1 MKKKD
6 RKLTISLKNGCVPIF
21 FIAGTLTSTGL
32 RRDVQKEIALYTDVT
47 DEGSSHY
54 IQHNLKRCRNPAL
67 CRKLQEEKDE
77 DFRVNCFGMQKGCFA
92 KRILQ
97 AQTNNK
103 GFLFILFVTL
113 RPR

>member
-1 MKKKD
+1 M
-6 RKLTISLKNGCVPIF
+6 
-21 FIAGTLTSTGL
+21 
-32 RRDVQKEIALYTDVT
+32 T

-77 DFRVNCFGMQKGCFA
+77 DFRVNCLIMQKGFFA
-92 KRILQ
+92 YVRILQ

-103 GFLFILFVTL
+103 GFLFVLFVAL
-113 RPR
+113 RPRLTATVMSKRSFDLATLFLAGLDLLNG